1 MAVVI
6 RRARADE
13 ADTLVH
19 FNCAM
24 AAETEG
30 KALDPHCVLAGV
42 RAVFEDP
49 RRGSYWVAANPS
61 TVLGS
66 LLITYEWSDWRNADF
81 WWIQSVYV
89 RPEARGAGVF
99 AALYRELA
107 RQATAQGAC
116 GLRLYVEQNNAR
128 AKAVY
133 AALGMVDAQYLVMEQ
148 VFP

>member
-1 MAVVI
+1 MAVQI

-13 ADTLVH
+13 ADTLVA

-24 AAETEG
+24 AAETES
-30 KALDPHCVLAGV
+30 KTLDPLRVLAGV

-49 RRGSYWVAANPS
+49 RRGSYWVAES
-61 TVLGS
+61 SGTVAGS

-89 RPEARGAGVF
+89 RPDARGAGVF
-99 AALYRELA
+99 AALYRDLA
-107 RQATAQGAC
+107 RRAAEQGAC
-116 GLRLYVEQNNAR
+116 GLRLYVEQDNAR
-128 AKAVY
+128 AMAVY
-133 AALGMVDAQYLVMEQ
+133 SALGMVDAHYLVMEQ